1 MKKNVLFRLT
11 MLALALVAV
20 FCLLHFSDSPDVAS
34 ATESLQPNPNA
45 AARPIEKG
53 IWQAI
58 SNPIYSALGF

>member
-20 FCLLHFSDSPDVAS
+20 FCLLHFSDTPDMDTA
-34 ATESLQPNPNA
+34 AESLQPDA
-45 AARPIEKG
+45 TTRPIEKG

>member
-1 MKKNVLFRLT
+1 MKKNVIFRLT

-20 FCLLHFSDSPDVAS
+20 FCLLHFSDSPDVAA
-34 ATESLQPNPNA
+34 ATESLQPDPNA
-45 AARPIEKG
+45 ATRPIEKG